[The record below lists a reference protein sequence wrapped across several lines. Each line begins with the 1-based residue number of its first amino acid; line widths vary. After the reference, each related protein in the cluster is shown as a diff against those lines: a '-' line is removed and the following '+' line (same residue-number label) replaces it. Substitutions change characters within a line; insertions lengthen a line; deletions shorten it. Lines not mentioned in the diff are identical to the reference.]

1 MDERLNQTP
10 AADPPDIQF
19 DVRRALTVTR
29 TWIVANAAEL
39 GCALMLTLMALQMLA
54 VISRKSITVDEIVMI
69 PSGYYHLAAGNVELV
84 HEHPPFS
91 KIIAAIP
98 LLFLQPAEIRPDQI
112 KGAPGSGD
120 KRWAYEESFWENNPE
135 KFLSLSYWPRL
146 FMIALTV
153 ALGLL
158 IFRFARELFGPLAAM
173 LAVTLFALE
182 PTILAHGR
190 VVQTDVPAAFGFLL
204 FFFMLRGYALDRSL
218 KRAAWLG
225 FAAALAVLTKFS
237 MLLVGPVI
245 VIYFAVVIG
254 KAVRQQKPWTGDIA
268 HLAMITLVSVVTIN
282 AAYFFQHRRLGSSD
296 VQWIQATFPKFAG
309 TLTLLTGALSHLVP
323 VDFVLGILY
332 QVWHNAQGHPAGFL
346 GMYSRTGWWYYF
358 PVAFTL
364 KTTIPFLMLSL
375 VALGWS
381 AFHAIK
387 KRESDHL
394 WMLAPFVLYTVFVLL
409 SHIDIGVRYYLPAY
423 SFLFILGGAL
433 LASLLK
439 SRRVVRVGMVVAIA
453 LICWIG
459 IVAVRTF
466 PDHLSYMNQI
476 ASRHPHWWY
485 LSDSNVEWGEDIP
498 ALAAYLRARGETR
511 VRANFL
517 GDFIILHHYGVQPLV
532 MAGATGEAPEKTRYV
547 AVGASY
553 LNGSTVPEMLTVEGR
568 PATESERV
576 NFFDKYRHQTPEAV
590 FGGSIYLYR
599 EDDH

>member
-1 MDERLNQTP
+1 M
-10 AADPPDIQF
+10 
-19 DVRRALTVTR
+19 
-29 TWIVANAAEL
+29 
-39 GCALMLTLMALQMLA
+39 
-54 VISRKSITVDEIVMI
+54 
-69 PSGYYHLAAGNVELV
+69 
-84 HEHPPFS
+84 
-91 KIIAAIP
+91 
-98 LLFLQPAEIRPDQI
+98 
-112 KGAPGSGD
+112 
-120 KRWAYEESFWENNPE
+120 
-135 KFLSLSYWPRL
+135 
-146 FMIALTV
+146 
-153 ALGLL
+153 
-158 IFRFARELFGPLAAM
+158 
-173 LAVTLFALE
+173 LFALE
-182 PTILAHGR
+182 PTVLAHGR

-204 FFFMLRGYALDRSL
+204 FFFMLRGYVIDRSL

-245 VIYFAVVIG
+245 VIYFGVVIS
-254 KAVRQQKPWTGDIA
+254 KALKQGKPWTRGIA
-268 HLAMITLVSVVTIN
+268 HLAMVTLVSVVTIN
-282 AAYFFQHRRLGSSD
+282 AAYFFQHRRLGPSD
-296 VQWIQATFPKFAG
+296 VQWIQATFPTFAG
-309 TLTLLTGALSHLVP
+309 TLTLLTSALSHLVP

-358 PVAFTL
+358 PVAFAL
-364 KTTIPFLMLSL
+364 KTTIPFLVLSL

-387 KRESDHL
+387 KRESRFL
-394 WMLAPFVLYTVFVLL
+394 WMLVPFVVYTVFVLL

-423 SFLFILGGAL
+423 SFLFIPGGAL

-439 SRRVVRVGMVVAIA
+439 SRRVARVGMVVAIA
-453 LICWIG
+453 LMCWIG
-459 IVAVRTF
+459 IEAARTF

-517 GDFIILHHYGVQPLV
+517 GDFIILRHYGVQPLV
-532 MAGATGEAPEKTRYV
+532 MAGATGEEPEKTRYV

-599 EDDH
+599 EDGH

>member
-1 MDERLNQTP
+1 
-10 AADPPDIQF
+10 
-19 DVRRALTVTR
+19 
-29 TWIVANAAEL
+29 
-39 GCALMLTLMALQMLA
+39 
-54 VISRKSITVDEIVMI
+54 
-69 PSGYYHLAAGNVELV
+69 
-84 HEHPPFS
+84 
-91 KIIAAIP
+91 
-98 LLFLQPAEIRPDQI
+98 
-112 KGAPGSGD
+112 
-120 KRWAYEESFWENNPE
+120 
-135 KFLSLSYWPRL
+135 
-146 FMIALTV
+146 
-153 ALGLL
+153 
-158 IFRFARELFGPLAAM
+158 
-173 LAVTLFALE
+173 
-182 PTILAHGR
+182 
-190 VVQTDVPAAFGFLL
+190 
-204 FFFMLRGYALDRSL
+204 
-218 KRAAWLG
+218 
-225 FAAALAVLTKFS
+225 
-237 MLLVGPVI
+237 
-245 VIYFAVVIG
+245 
-254 KAVRQQKPWTGDIA
+254 
-268 HLAMITLVSVVTIN
+268 MITLVSLVTIN

-309 TLTLLTGALSHLVP
+309 TLTLLTSALSHLVP

-332 QVWHNAQGHPAGFL
+332 QIWHNAQGHPAGFL

-387 KRESDHL
+387 KRESSYL
-394 WMLAPFVLYTVFVLL
+394 WMLVPFVVYTVFVLF

-439 SRRVVRVGMVVAIA
+439 SPGVARVGMVVAIV
-453 LICWIG
+453 LMFWIG
-459 IVAVRTF
+459 VEAVRTF

-532 MAGATGEAPEKTRYV
+532 MASASGEEPEKTRYV

-553 LNGSTVPEMLTVEGR
+553 LNGSTVPEMLTLEGR

-599 EDDH
+599 EDQ